1 MQNGHDV
8 LWVTINIFQMF
19 NKLIQ
24 KIYLIVGYSQM
35 EK

>member
-1 MQNGHDV
+1 MQNSHDFI
-8 LWVTINIFQMF
+8 WVTTNIFQMF

-24 KIYLIVGYSQM
+24 KIYLIVIYSQM